1 MYSSLRESQKDQ
13 YIPESCQPLCSST
26 HGNSSSPCAGP
37 ASHPAAGKEENPHL
51 RRLSPPGLTQ
61 RSKQTVIGQ
70 ISRRTR
76 HGAMVSS
83 PCCCAQTKGPL
94 SAFSFLQSSVSKN
107 VLNAANVSDMLFFP
121 ILYGISQLIL
131 LLLPS
136 PSLCSTWISLRTF
149 LFDILNFSHSPL

>member
-1 MYSSLRESQKDQ
+1 MYSSLRGSQKDQ

-26 HGNSSSPCAGP
+26 HQAGLEIAALRVQVLLP
-37 ASHPAAGKEENPHL
+37 TQLQGKRKTLISGDCHLLGLHREAS
-51 RRLSPPGLTQ
+51 RLF
-61 RSKQTVIGQ
+61 VIGQ

-83 PCCCAQTKGPL
+83 PFCCAQTKGPL
-94 SAFSFLQSSVSKN
+94 LAFSFLQSSVSKD
-107 VLNAANVSDMLFFP
+107 VLNTANVSDMLFFP

-149 LFDILNFSHSPL
+149 LFLIY

>member
-1 MYSSLRESQKDQ
+1 MFINSPSGS
-13 YIPESCQPLCSST
+13 
-26 HGNSSSPCAGP
+26 GNSSSPCAGP

-61 RSKQTVIGQ
+61 RSKQVVCHRQ

-94 SAFSFLQSSVSKN
+94 LAFSFLQSSVSKD
-107 VLNAANVSDMLFFP
+107 VLNTANVSDMLFFP

-136 PSLCSTWISLRTF
+136 PSLCSTWISLRILLF
-149 LFDILNFSHSPL
+149 LIY

>member
-1 MYSSLRESQKDQ
+1 MFINSPSGS
-13 YIPESCQPLCSST
+13 
-26 HGNSSSPCAGP
+26 GNSSSPCAGP
-37 ASHPAAGKEENPHL
+37 ASHPAAGKEENPYL
-51 RRLSPPGLTQ
+51 RRRHLLGLH
-61 RSKQTVIGQ
+61 REVSRLFVIGQ
-70 ISRRTR
+70 ISRGTR

-94 SAFSFLQSSVSKN
+94 SAFSFLQSSVSKD
-107 VLNAANVSDMLFFP
+107 VLNTANVSNMLFFP

-149 LFDILNFSHSPL
+149 LFLIY